1 MKKQYKEQILEL
13 LLKLE
18 YIFLLFYICH
28 VFFFQLLCGTP
39 DAIYRSVR
47 HWLAHKLILTLGLHL
62 AHKPK
67 FPLHFMMYLLFAES
81 TFSGSEGKREC
92 GHQ

>member
-28 VFFFQLLCGTP
+28 VFFFNSFVALLMRFT
-39 DAIYRSVR
+39 V
-47 HWLAHKLILTLGLHL
+47 L
-62 AHKPK
+62 
-67 FPLHFMMYLLFAES
+67 
-81 TFSGSEGKREC
+81 
-92 GHQ
+92 